1 MSRGVTWHVN
11 IVSTILELLGCKWDA
26 ERGRIGHRVPTSLW
40 SQSRIKYHKW
50 EKLTPLKRCQLVGCI
65 LKKGCQK

>member
-26 ERGRIGHRVPTSLW
+26 ERGGIG
-40 SQSRIKYHKW
+40 
-50 EKLTPLKRCQLVGCI
+50 CQLLCGPSRE
-65 LKKGCQK
+65 